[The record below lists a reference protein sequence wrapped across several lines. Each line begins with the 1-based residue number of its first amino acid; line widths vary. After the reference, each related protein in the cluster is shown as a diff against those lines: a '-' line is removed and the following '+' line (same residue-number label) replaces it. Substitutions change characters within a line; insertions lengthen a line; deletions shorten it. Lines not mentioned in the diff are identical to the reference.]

1 MNPGLSGLDEP
12 GGGESGG
19 GEPRGGAQGERPDP
33 SEAAPERDY
42 RCGYVALVGRPNV
55 GKSTLVNRVLGQKVS
70 IVTAKP
76 QTTRQRVAGIK
87 TTARGQVVYIDTPGM
102 HLAARRALNRY
113 MNRIA
118 RAAFR
123 DVDLILF
130 LVEGERWTRQDEH
143 VAQAIASAGTPV
155 VLVVN
160 KVDLVADKT
169 RLLRFVAEKAGA
181 ERFQA
186 VLMVSAQSGDGIDDL
201 EETVLGFLPFARP
214 YYDEDQFTDRSER
227 FLAAELIREQLLLRL
242 HQELPYALTVQ
253 IEEFKREGGLLRIGA
268 IIWVERAGQKQIVIG
283 KGGAVLKQV
292 GTRARLELEELFGE
306 KVFVRLWV
314 KVSRDWSDNERALRQ
329 FGFDEA
335 D

>member
-1 MNPGLSGLDEP
+1 MNPVGYPTSNTALGPTGP
-12 GGGESGG
+12 GGTG
-19 GEPRGGAQGERPDP
+19 QGE
-33 SEAAPERDY
+33 EAPEGDY

-55 GKSTLVNRVLGQKVS
+55 GKSTLLNRILGQKVS

-87 TTARGQVVYIDTPGM
+87 TTDRGQVIYIDTPGM

-118 RAAFR
+118 RASFQ

-130 LVEGERWTRQDEH
+130 LVEAGRWTQQDEH
-143 VAQAIASAGTPV
+143 VAEAIAAAGTPV

-160 KVDLVADKT
+160 KIDLVADKSK
-169 RLLRFVAEKAGA
+169 LLHFVSAKAGA

-186 VLMVSAQSGDGIDDL
+186 VLMVSAQSGDGIGDL
-201 EETVLGFLPFARP
+201 EETVRTFLPFSRP
-214 YYDEDQFTDRSER
+214 FFDEDQFTDRSER
-227 FLAAELIREQLLLRL
+227 FLAAELIREQLMLRL

-283 KGGAVLKQV
+283 KGGDVLKQV
-292 GTRARLELEELFGE
+292 GTRARHELEELFGE

-329 FGFDEA
+329 LGFDEI